1 MGIPFIHL
9 IDTPVGNY
17 VYDVNKNQIIE
28 IDIDM
33 YNALKNMLNG
43 DMNVDEDK
51 VLLWQSYGYFSSN
64 HSNISKHP
72 DTDYIEYYVK
82 SHLSALTL
90 QVTQQC
96 NFRCEYCIY
105 SGNYMDRKHSSLI
118 MTKEVVRLMKEK
130 GYKIGNVDSVIC
142 AQKPKLADFIFKM
155 RKNVAN
161 VLETDIE
168 NISIKATT
176 TEHLGFE
183 GREEGISSQA
193 VVLLDKI

>member
-1 MGIPFIHL
+1 MKKNILKKTYNLILVCIMLSLVLVGIMGIVYNFNGNLDKIISGYKISDILVPYNEYEL
-9 IDTPVGNY
+9 IPSAKIVETEAYIDKDGNVIRKVPSKTELGNIDLPKKEEFDEKGNKKKESEKTKTEPV
-17 VYDVNKNQIIE
+17 D
-28 IDIDM
+28 
-33 YNALKNMLNG
+33 
-43 DMNVDEDK
+43 
-51 VLLWQSYGYFSSN
+51 
-64 HSNISKHP
+64 
-72 DTDYIEYYVK
+72 
-82 SHLSALTL
+82 
-90 QVTQQC
+90 
-96 NFRCEYCIY
+96 
-105 SGNYMDRKHSSLI
+105 
-118 MTKEVVRLMKEK
+118 KEVQEK